1 MDENKF
7 ICEKYDELVSVE
19 KFHNDEYALL
29 EKNDSK
35 KDKMIQGDL
44 KKTFLTKNIIK
55 HIKSMYKN
63 L

>member
-7 ICEKYDELVSVE
+7 ICEKYDELVSAE

-29 EKNDSK
+29 EKNDTK
-35 KDKMIQGDL
+35 KDKMIQGDFNNTIL
-44 KKTFLTKNIIK
+44 NKKYIYL
-55 HIKSMYKN
+55 KSMYKN